1 MEKLIEVKN
10 LKKYFAIRENIFKDS
25 STVKAVDNVSF
36 DIYKGETLGLVGES
50 GCGKSTLGRL
60 ILRLLDPTSGSINYK
75 DENILNYGKS
85 RLKTLRENMQIV
97 FQDPF
102 ASLNPRMSI
111 MEILAEPVAIHKI
124 TEAKNRKKY
133 IEEILELVGLPVSAL
148 GRYPHEFSGGQRQR
162 ISLARSLT
170 LKPEFIVADE
180 PVSALDVSIQA
191 QIINLLK
198 QIQAKLN
205 LTYLFI
211 SHDLAVVK
219 YISDRVI
226 VMYLGKIVEKAA
238 SENIFTEALHPYTKA
253 LIAASPQPGAK
264 KEKAP
269 LKEDI
274 LPGQEI
280 GSGCRFA
287 VRCPSVTDICKKEE
301 PGLKQIKPDHFT
313 ACHLYNN
320 KE

>member
-10 LKKYFAIRENIFKDS
+10 LKKYFAVRENIFKDS

-60 ILRLLDPTSGSINYK
+60 ILRLLDPTSGSVNYK
-75 DENILNYGKS
+75 GENILKYGGSK
-85 RLKTLRENMQIV
+85 LKTLRENMQIV

-111 MEILAEPVAIHKI
+111 MEILAEPVAIHKV
-124 TEAKNRKKY
+124 TDVKNRKKY
-133 IEEILELVGLPVSAL
+133 IEETLKLVGLPVSAL

-198 QIQAKLN
+198 QIQGRLN

-253 LIAASPQPGAK
+253 LIAASPRPGAK
-264 KEKAP
+264 KEKIT

-287 VRCPSVTDICKKEE
+287 PRCAYSMDICAKEE
-301 PGLKQIKPDHFT
+301 PVLKQIKPDHFT